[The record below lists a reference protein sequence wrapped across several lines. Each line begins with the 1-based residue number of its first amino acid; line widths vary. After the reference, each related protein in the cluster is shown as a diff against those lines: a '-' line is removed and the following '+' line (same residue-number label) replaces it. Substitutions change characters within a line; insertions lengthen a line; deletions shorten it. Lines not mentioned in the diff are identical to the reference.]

1 MISNVE
7 MVIICKKIIS
17 HIVAVLF
24 LEKETNMMKKR
35 KMVYALGWS
44 KCLLF
49 LGIDNVK
56 IEMNHY

>member
-1 MISNVE
+1 MISSVE

-35 KMVYALGWS
+35 KMVYALG
-44 KCLLF
+44 
-49 LGIDNVK
+49 
-56 IEMNHY
+56 